1 MDSLYDDIFSAQ
13 SNTANNKRNYEP
25 EEEDQT
31 KFKNIQYLLFPLSFY
46 HSLSLC
52 RPEYNEE
59 NDEDE
64 LDKMTMEERLEL
76 MDQADVF
83 PPLYS
88 ADHSLGLQNHWNW
101 LENDDSKC
109 WKSCHQKHWRSYQIS
124 WWSLEVFLLI
134 LSSHP

>member
-13 SNTANNKRNYEP
+13 SNSANNKRNYEP

-46 HSLSLC
+46 HFLSLC

-88 ADHSLGLQNHWNW
+88 ADHSLGLQNH
-101 LENDDSKC
+101 
-109 WKSCHQKHWRSYQIS
+109 
-124 WWSLEVFLLI
+124 
-134 LSSHP
+134 